1 MLLSIFS
8 YGSNFN
14 SSTSNFK
21 NKIHK
26 PTSSLFIE
34 QTNGNSSSNYRIT
47 LALANPTTNPTVSS
61 TSICVGDNLILT
73 ANPSGGVAPYTFS
86 WSGPNGFTST
96 DENPVI
102 NNVSSSN
109 AGTYSLI
116 ITDALSATSIIQST
130 ASVVVNDKVDPSF
143 DATLP
148 VICESGIPPL
158 LTATSTNGIIGTW
171 NPAIV
176 SNTAT
181 ASYLFTP
188 TAGQCANTLLFT
200 VFVIK
205 NVIPKFTLP
214 ASICNGATSPIL
226 LTTSNNGIV
235 GTWNPATVSNTT
247 SGSYTFT
254 PTPTSGQC
262 ATSTIISIL
271 VNPIV
276 TPIFTFKTSICNNET
291 VPVLPNISNNGIA
304 GSWNPSIV
312 SNTATA
318 NYSFTPTAGQCT
330 TPSTNVTVTVNPN
343 IVPSFSPIAPICS
356 GATSPVLPTTSNNG
370 YSGTWSPALVS
381 NTTTA
386 TYTFTPSAGLCATTA
401 SLTVTVSPN
410 IVPTFDPIAPIC
422 SGTTS
427 PVLPT
432 TSNNGYTG
440 TWSPALVSNTATG
453 TYTFTPTAG
462 LCATT
467 ASLTVNVTPN
477 IVPTF
482 TPISPIC
489 YGLAAPILPS
499 TSNDGYAGTWNPAT
513 ISNTASGTYIF
524 TPNPTLGQCLTTAS
538 LSVTVTTNTPVFT
551 AIAPICTGA
560 TAPLLQT
567 TSNNGITGAWSPA
580 LVNNTSTTTYIF
592 IPDAGQCAP
601 SIGLTVTVNPFVVPS
616 FTAIAPICSGSTI
629 PILSSTSNDGYTGTW
644 NPALVSNTA
653 TGIYTFTP
661 TTGQCATNTSLT
673 ITVNPN
679 VTPTFTTIA
688 PFCSGSTSPILS
700 PTSNNGITGTWSP
713 ALVSN
718 TATGTYTFTPTIS
731 LCATTTSLTVTV
743 NQSPTDIIFKT
754 TDVINDK
761 PDGVIEIIGVTS
773 GLSPFQ
779 YSINNSSFTT
789 NTVYTSL
796 LPGIYNV
803 TVKDSNGCTFNK
815 AITIVSVCMFPN
827 AISPNG
833 DGLNDSLNLNGC
845 DVVKIELFNRWGR
858 KINSYSNYSNQ
869 WDGKNSSGEEVTEG
883 TYFYVAD
890 IKGGTTKTGWIFI
903 AR

>member
-86 WSGPNGFTST
+86 WTGPNGFTST
-96 DENPVI
+96 NENPVI

-116 ITDALSATSIIQST
+116 ITDALSATSIIKST
-130 ASVVVNDKVDPSF
+130 ESVVVNDKVDPSF

-148 VICESGIPPL
+148 VICEGGIPPL
-158 LTATSTNGIIGTW
+158 LTATSTNGIIGSW
-171 NPAIV
+171 NPTIV

-188 TAGQCANTLLFT
+188 TSGQCANTLLFT

-262 ATSTIISIL
+262 ATSTIISIV

-291 VPVLPNISNNGIA
+291 PPILPNISNNGIA

-381 NTTTA
+381 NT
-386 TYTFTPSAGLCATTA
+386 
-401 SLTVTVSPN
+401 
-410 IVPTFDPIAPIC
+410 
-422 SGTTS
+422 
-427 PVLPT
+427 
-432 TSNNGYTG
+432 
-440 TWSPALVSNTATG
+440 ATG
-453 TYTFTPTAG
+453 TYTFTPEH
-462 LCATT
+462 
-467 ASLTVNVTPN
+467 
-477 IVPTF
+477 I
-482 TPISPIC
+482 
-489 YGLAAPILPS
+489 
-499 TSNDGYAGTWNPAT
+499 
-513 ISNTASGTYIF
+513 
-524 TPNPTLGQCLTTAS
+524 
-538 LSVTVTTNTPVFT
+538 
-551 AIAPICTGA
+551 GA
-560 TAPLLQT
+560 
-567 TSNNGITGAWSPA
+567 
-580 LVNNTSTTTYIF
+580 
-592 IPDAGQCAP
+592 
-601 SIGLTVTVNPFVVPS
+601 
-616 FTAIAPICSGSTI
+616 
-629 PILSSTSNDGYTGTW
+629 
-644 NPALVSNTA
+644 
-653 TGIYTFTP
+653 
-661 TTGQCATNTSLT
+661 
-673 ITVNPN
+673 
-679 VTPTFTTIA
+679 
-688 PFCSGSTSPILS
+688 
-700 PTSNNGITGTWSP
+700 
-713 ALVSN
+713 
-718 TATGTYTFTPTIS
+718 
-731 LCATTTSLTVTV
+731 
-743 NQSPTDIIFKT
+743 
-754 TDVINDK
+754 
-761 PDGVIEIIGVTS
+761 IGVKVGTIF
-773 GLSPFQ
+773 GVTF
-779 YSINNSSFTT
+779 
-789 NTVYTSL
+789 
-796 LPGIYNV
+796 
-803 TVKDSNGCTFNK
+803 TVKDAVVAQRPAVGVKVYVPVAVLLTR
-815 AITIVSVCMFPN
+815 A
-827 AISPNG
+827 
-833 DGLNDSLNLNGC
+833 GLQ
-845 DVVKIELFNRWGR
+845 VPV
-858 KINSYSNYSNQ
+858 
-869 WDGKNSSGEEVTEG
+869 
-883 TYFYVAD
+883 
-890 IKGGTTKTGWIFI
+890 
-903 AR
+903 